1 MAAVT
6 RARIP
11 VWALSYCTVGLV
23 GYDACFTRRRSR
35 VRTSDCVRIRSG
47 RVAQMAERRSNKPS
61 VVGSIPT
68 VTTFCLLQAWV
79 CRGKKVL
86 PGFEPGSLDSKSRVL
101 TNYTI
106 RPLVVKLQHSDPS
119 DKPSWLSWQSARLLT
134 DRSLVR
140 AQVRAFLA
148 GGGSSPPG
156 WRRGDYPHR
165 SIIPR

>member
-35 VRTSDCVRIRSG
+35 VRTSDCVCIGSG

-68 VTTFCLLQAWV
+68 VTTFCMRQAWV
-79 CRGKKVL
+79 GAAKRSYRDL
-86 PGFEPGSLDSKSRVL
+86 NPDRW
-101 TNYTI
+101 I
-106 RPLVVKLQHSDPS
+106 
-119 DKPSWLSWQSARLLT
+119 QS
-134 DRSLVR
+134 
-140 AQVRAFLA
+140 
-148 GGGSSPPG
+148 PEC
-156 WRRGDYPHR
+156 
-165 SIIPR
+165 

>member
-11 VWALSYCTVGLV
+11 VWALSFVPGAVGLV

-68 VTTFCLLQAWV
+68 VTTFCQGFGLGGLGL
-79 CRGKKVL
+79 CGKMEVL

-101 TNYTI
+101 TITPWERIACLKELVKSSSYGDRTHDPWLI
-106 RPLVVKLQHSDPS
+106 RPMLYH
-119 DKPSWLSWQSARLLT
+119 LS
-134 DRSLVR
+134 
-140 AQVRAFLA
+140 
-148 GGGSSPPG
+148 
-156 WRRGDYPHR
+156 
-165 SIIPR
+165 